1 MIADS
6 RSVGCGE
13 RLGIAGNTL
22 GGGGEIGVCA
32 WLGTEVGVFS
42 TWGAYF
48 RLVSCVFRLA
58 WRRARSACVHG
69 WGQKWVFFRLGGR
82 IFGFGR
88 LVFSTCLEAVV
99 VLWPHFE
106 EGWSGAH
113 QLRDA
118 EVGGPVGRGYEDLI
132 ARVDQRHHRL
142 EDALLGSVAAED
154 LVGLVRDA
162 LERGGKK

>member
-1 MIADS
+1 MQS
-6 RSVGCGE
+6 TGQNG
-13 RLGIAGNTL
+13 TQ
-22 GGGGEIGVCA
+22 A
-32 WLGTEVGVFS
+32 WQPVQLSSS
-42 TWGAYF
+42 TTAM
-48 RLVSCVFRLA
+48 S
-58 WRRARSACVHG
+58 
-69 WGQKWVFFRLGGR
+69 
-82 IFGFGR
+82 FGR

-162 LERGGKK
+162 LKEEGKNKKKTWLGL